1 MTESVSSTMSDA
13 SEKMNGVSTFLGEM
27 TSGNGG
33 EMMGGFL
40 NNVVHGNVSG
50 LGIAGIVMSAFLIF
64 GRFGWMGKLA
74 GALLGML
81 TIGNNSRQTVR
92 QAVSQHP
99 ALAQAL
105 PENMTVQTVAEQ
117 QEQIHRSRR

>member
-1 MTESVSSTMSDA
+1 
-13 SEKMNGVSTFLGEM
+13 M

-50 LGIAGIVMSAFLIF
+50 LGIAGLVMSAFLIF

-81 TIGNNSRQTVR
+81 TIGNNSKQVVR
-92 QAVSQHP
+92 QAVSQQP

-105 PENMTVQTVAEQ
+105 PENVAVQTAPVPE
-117 QEQIHRSRR
+117 EIHRSRR